1 MCSLRPSLWFW
12 ALVLS
17 ACSGDDDPKPPTTT
31 PDPPEATATT
41 GATGDTGTTTTTDV
55 CDIATWDVAAEPVLR
70 TWCTPCHASTI
81 EGEARRG
88 APIGMDFD
96 TWELASSFAALIRGA
111 AVPDDARMPPEGIAS
126 AEDRMW
132 LAHWVDCGA
141 PGANDDAE
149 PCDTLLT
156 AAAGTTDPCAT
167 GHNHVAGDL
176 VADATADLSCLC
188 AVDGSLSTP
197 GRAVVDAPVL
207 ERVGGSL
214 DVSSAQ
220 LTTLSAP
227 HLESI
232 GGSLLLEGHV
242 GLATLELHDLVDV
255 GGDLRLTSG
264 YAGTRVELEQLS
276 DVGGDLIVQG
286 LPVLE
291 QLWLPRVEHVAGSYI
306 VADNPALFDLPFYFE
321 LESVGGDLA
330 VRNNPQLT
338 EVVLA
343 TQLLTLGGTLEV
355 GGNQLAQLAT
365 TYDLTSVTGDI
376 YIHDEPYLTALE
388 GLTTTTTVGGSIRL
402 ENLPALALVGILP
415 VLETVGGIVV
425 HGVGELTEPAP
436 TLLQT
441 VAGDVRVTDSPSL
454 PGLPFVAGIVSID
467 GDLELS
473 ALPAVDRLPE
483 LAALRAVGGDI
494 TISGTGLPRADLPDL
509 RVSGAMLLEDNPDM
523 QGLFAGRYDGPEG
536 DLIVR
541 RMPQF
546 AIFVVDNPFYVI
558 GDLVLDD
565 LDALSDLTPLHA
577 LRRVAGDVVIQDNA
591 LLTPTAIQ
599 DLVDAIDTI
608 DGSVLTSDNG

>member
-1 MCSLRPSLWFW
+1 MPSLRH
-12 ALVLS
+12 ALALCGLLLA
-17 ACSGDDDPKPPTTT
+17 ACRGDDDPKRPAT

-41 GATGDTGTTTTTDV
+41 GDTGTTTDV
-55 CDIATWDVAAEPVLR
+55 CDVATWDVAAEPVLR

-88 APIGMDFD
+88 APVGMDFD

-111 AVPDDARMPPEGIAS
+111 AVPDDARMPPEGMAS

-141 PGANDDAE
+141 PGANDDDE

-156 AAAGTTDPCAT
+156 AASSSTDPCAT

-176 VADATADLSCLC
+176 VADVTADLSCLC

-197 GRAVVDAPVL
+197 GRSIVDAPVL
-207 ERVGGSL
+207 ERVGGGL
-214 DVSSAQ
+214 DMSGGQ
-220 LTTLSAP
+220 LARLSAP
-227 HLESI
+227 HLKSI
-232 GGSLLLEGHV
+232 GGSLLLEGHT
-242 GLATLELHDLVDV
+242 GLATLELPDLVEV

-276 DVGGDLIVQG
+276 NVGGDLTVQG
-286 LPVLE
+286 LPTVE
-291 QLWLPRVEHVAGSYI
+291 QLWLPRVEHVGGSYV
-306 VADNPALFDLPFYFE
+306 VADNPALFDLPFFFE

-343 TQLLTLGGTLEV
+343 TQLLSLGGTLEV

-365 TYDLTSVTGDI
+365 TYDLTSVAGDV

-388 GLTTTTTVGGSIRL
+388 GLTTTTSVGGSIRL
-402 ENLPALALVGILP
+402 ENLPALTRIGILSS
-415 VLETVGGIVV
+415 LETVGGITLREI
-425 HGVGELTEPAP
+425 GELNQPVP
-436 TLLQT
+436 TLVET
-441 VAGDVRVTDSPSL
+441 VAGDVHITDCPTM
-454 PGLPFVAGIVSID
+454 PGLPFLAGVVSIE
-467 GDLELS
+467 GDLELTD
-473 ALPAVDRLPE
+473 LPAVVRLPE
-483 LAALRAVGGDI
+483 LSALRAVGGDI
-494 TISGTGLPRADLPDL
+494 TISGTGVVRAELSDL
-509 RVSGAMLLEDNPDM
+509 RVSGAMLLEDNAHM
-523 QGLFAGRYDGPEG
+523 QRLVAGRYDGPQG
-536 DLIVR
+536 DFVAR

-546 AIFVVDNPFYVI
+546 EVFIVDNPFFVI

-565 LDALSDLTPLHA
+565 LDALVDLTPLHA

-591 LLTPTAIQ
+591 SLTPAAIQ

-608 DGSVLTSDNG
+608 DGTVITTGNG